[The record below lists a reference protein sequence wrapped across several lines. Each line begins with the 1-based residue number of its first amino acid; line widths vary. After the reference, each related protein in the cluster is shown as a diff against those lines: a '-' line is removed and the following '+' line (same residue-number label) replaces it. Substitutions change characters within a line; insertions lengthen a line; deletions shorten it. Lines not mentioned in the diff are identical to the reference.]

1 MSKNNLSYHKTRHA
15 PPRAAAMLGSLRGLG
30 YSCATALADIID
42 NSISAGADTV
52 DIQFE
57 WAGIGGAGSYIYV
70 LDNGCGM
77 DDAAL
82 QSAMTLGDKGPEQKR
97 ASSDL
102 GRFGIG
108 LKTASFSQ
116 CQRLSVASRMN
127 GGTNCLRWDLEL
139 ISNTPAMGWE
149 LIEGMASGSE
159 GLLGL
164 LDDGRESGT
173 LVVWELLDRIV
184 TPGFRD
190 NDFLDLIDHV
200 EQHLA
205 MVFHRY
211 LELPDDDGDEFDS
224 EWGSGGVAASKP
236 ATKPLLRL
244 RLNGREIAPWNPF
257 LDGHPAKPWA
267 SPVQRRGDIAI
278 QGHVLPHKDK
288 LGEEEYKRAA
298 GPEGWNAQQGFY
310 VYRNRRLLV
319 AGGWLGLGAGGADG
333 RRWNREAPYQ
343 LARIMLDIPNS
354 ADADWKIDVK
364 KSTARPPAALRGWL
378 TRMAQDTRE
387 KARHVFAWRGS
398 PLAPRAATQI
408 EQAWRVEHSAKGLR
422 YRIDTSHPAIAAVAA
437 VLESASPAQ
446 RALLTSMLRVIEET
460 VPVQKIWL
468 DTTEQKAAPLN
479 RFADCD
485 EQAVLGVMQ
494 TLFAD
499 MRTRQGLNVDEARAK
514 LARTDPFQNFPQLIA
529 LLS

>member
-1 MSKNNLSYHKTRHA
+1 MEKRSSGYKTRSA

-30 YSCATALADIID
+30 YSCATALADIVD

-57 WAGIGGAGSYIYV
+57 WAGTGGVDSHIYV

-77 DDAAL
+77 NDAEL
-82 QSAMTLGDKGPEQKR
+82 QSAMTLGDKGPEHGR

-116 CQRLSVASRMN
+116 CQRLSVASKKN
-127 GGTNCLRWDLEL
+127 GVTSCLRWDLEL
-139 ISNTPAMGWE
+139 ISTTPAMGWE
-149 LIEGMASGSE
+149 LIEGMAPGSE
-159 GLLGL
+159 KLLTL
-164 LDDGRESGT
+164 LDDGRKSGT

-211 LELPDDDGDEFDS
+211 LECPDDGGDEFDS
-224 EWGSGGVAASKP
+224 EWGSGEIVADKLAAKP
-236 ATKPLLRL
+236 PLRL
-244 RLNGREIAPWNPF
+244 RLNGRDIVPWNPF

-267 SPVQRRGDIAI
+267 SPVQRRGGIAI

-288 LGEEEYKRAA
+288 LGEEEYRRAA

-319 AGGWLGLGAGGADG
+319 AGGWLGLGAGGAEG

-354 ADADWKIDVK
+354 ADAQWKIDVK
-364 KSTARPPAALRGWL
+364 KSTARPPAALRDWL
-378 TRMAQDTRE
+378 TRMAQDTR
-387 KARHVFAWRGS
+387 KRARDVFAWRGS
-398 PLAPRAATQI
+398 PASPRAATQL
-408 EQAWRVEHSAKGLR
+408 ERAWRVEHSAKGVR
-422 YRIDTSHPAIAAVAA
+422 YRIDIAHPAVAA
-437 VLESASPAQ
+437 VLQSAAPAH
-446 RALLTSMLRVIEET
+446 RALLKSMLRVIEET

-468 DTTEQKAAPLN
+468 DTAEQKAAPLN
-479 RFADCD
+479 RFAGCD
-485 EQAVLGVMQ
+485 EDAVLDVMR

-499 MRTRQGLNVDEARAK
+499 MRTRQGLSVGEARAK
-514 LARTDPFQNFPQLIA
+514 LARTEPFQNFPQLIA